1 MVPSAVGRELNLHV
15 VKDEREL
22 VTKRESRIRQTAW
35 EWHGVYRHRSSKT
48 RALDRW
54 IGDLS
59 GALPPEPK
67 SLITADDPS
76 TGPSSID
83 EQRNAL
89 NELIITLIRK

>member
-22 VTKRESRIRQTAW
+22 VTKRESRIRQAAW
-35 EWHGVYRHRSSKT
+35 PLPTRSSKT

-76 TGPSSID
+76 TGPGSID